1 MTNLP
6 VLNPTTGE
14 VGSVVDADSLL
25 AIAGRM
31 IGLPDVREGTI
42 ADLAAFTEDA
52 QHLERIA
59 KEARGL
65 AGDVIV
71 QKLDRD
77 STWTCHEGEYTITC
91 PSPQAGTVGWHGE
104 CLHIILTALVDA
116 GAVSQA
122 AMDAAV
128 KDVTP
133 RPTVSYAFLRDLR
146 DLLDGNV
153 DEPEFEQLL
162 DEVMG
167 LLASQP
173 EPVYAAQV
181 AGVNRL
187 LKRGGEIEEA
197 VRWAQI
203 PLLPPRRVAKV
214 KRERAA

>member
-1 MTNLP
+1 MTELQLMSP
-6 VLNPTTGE
+6 HGE
-14 VGSVVDADSLL
+14 VVRAVTAE
-25 AIAGRM
+25 AI
-31 IGLPDVREGTI
+31 
-42 ADLAAFTEDA
+42 LAAGGIVDLHEADMLTLAVFDENATELVRVA
-52 QHLERIA
+52 N
-59 KEARGL
+59 EARGL
-65 AGDVIV
+65 ASDRRVDL
-71 QKLDRD
+71 LDQD

-116 GAVSQA
+116 GAVSQT

-133 RPTVSYAFLRDLR
+133 RPQVSYAFLRDVR

-153 DEPEFEQLL
+153 DEPTFEDLL

-167 LLASQP
+167 LLASEP
-173 EPVYAAQV
+173 EPVYAAQL

-187 LKRGGEIEEA
+187 LKRGGEVEEA